1 MRNYDSV
8 REYYL
13 LLRKNAENELIAVR
27 KQVFRVGTL
36 RLAVFLGVVF
46 SAYWVWGQSAEL
58 WSIPILLI
66 VTFLW
71 LLKYHNRLF
80 EKRNVLEVNLQIS
93 ESELLALKHNFSSF
107 DGGAEFSDS
116 EHSFCNDRD
125 FFGNRSVFQSINR
138 TITEN
143 GKRCLA
149 EMFLH
154 PLDDCTQIS
163 QRQQAVRELAN
174 KPEFVLKFRSQG
186 KMAQTKEEYSMQLSD
201 FQCVR
206 IPLYWSFLCW
216 AIPLLYVLALVFWG
230 MELLPTE
237 GLTLLYLA
245 TFFLS
250 LIPMRRIKK
259 MLHFLDKGDFI
270 PRPHRRLIPLMEKE
284 CFEGEEINAIKQKIL
299 HPTPAS
305 QTLHRL
311 KRIQDGLD
319 LAFTFPM
326 LLIFNPLIL
335 WNVRYALQLQKWMS
349 DNSERVKEWT
359 NAVAEM
365 EALVSLGIYSFNNP
379 NFVFPQPTEQ
389 VMLDGKRMGHPLLR
403 AETLV
408 ANDIDMHG
416 RGKFWVVTGANMAGK
431 STYLRTIGVNHVLA
445 CSGSVV
451 CAASYQFYPLHLVT
465 NLRNADSLNDSES
478 YFFAELKRLKMI
490 INRLQ
495 AGEEMLVILDEILRG
510 TNSEDKRKGSL
521 ALIKQL
527 LHLQANGII
536 ATHDL
541 EVGTLAADFPG
552 EVSNYCFEADIVED
566 TLSFSYKLRKGVAQN
581 MNATFLMR
589 KMGIVGV

>member
-1 MRNYDSV
+1 
-8 REYYL
+8 
-13 LLRKNAENELIAVR
+13 
-27 KQVFRVGTL
+27 
-36 RLAVFLGVVF
+36 
-46 SAYWVWGQSAEL
+46 
-58 WSIPILLI
+58 
-66 VTFLW
+66 
-71 LLKYHNRLF
+71 
-80 EKRNVLEVNLQIS
+80 
-93 ESELLALKHNFSSF
+93 
-107 DGGAEFSDS
+107 
-116 EHSFCNDRD
+116 
-125 FFGNRSVFQSINR
+125 
-138 TITEN
+138 
-143 GKRCLA
+143 
-149 EMFLH
+149 
-154 PLDDCTQIS
+154 
-163 QRQQAVRELAN
+163 
-174 KPEFVLKFRSQG
+174 
-186 KMAQTKEEYSMQLSD
+186 
-201 FQCVR
+201 
-206 IPLYWSFLCW
+206 
-216 AIPLLYVLALVFWG
+216 
-230 MELLPTE
+230 
-237 GLTLLYLA
+237 
-245 TFFLS
+245 
-250 LIPMRRIKK
+250 

-270 PRPHRRLIPLMEKE
+270 LRPHRQLIPLMEKE
-284 CFEGEEINAIKQKIL
+284 CFESEVINAIKQKIL
-299 HPTPAS
+299 HPTPTS

-319 LAFTFPM
+319 LAFTFLM

-389 VMLDGKRMGHPLLR
+389 VMLEGKRMGHPLLR

-416 RGKFWVVTGANMAGK
+416 RGKFWVITGANMAGK
-431 STYLRTIGVNHVLA
+431 STYLRTIGINHVLA

-451 CAASYQFYPLHLVT
+451 CAEGYQFYPLHLVT

-541 EVGTLAADFPG
+541 EVGTLATDFPD

-566 TLSFSYKLRKGVAQN
+566 TLSFSYKLRKGIAQN